1 MTDNEDD
8 QPAVGEVAK
17 TAVQEGLFG
26 SASAESRVL

>member
-8 QPAVGEVAK
+8 QPALGEIAK
-17 TAVQEGLFG
+17 TVVQEGLYG